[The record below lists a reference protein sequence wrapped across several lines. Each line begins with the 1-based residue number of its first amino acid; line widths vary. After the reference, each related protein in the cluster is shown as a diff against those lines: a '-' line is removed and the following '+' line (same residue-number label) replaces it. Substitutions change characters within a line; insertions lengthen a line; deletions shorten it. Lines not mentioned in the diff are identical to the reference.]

1 MALNVTLF
9 KNRVFIDD
17 PLKMRQ
23 SRWFLIQYDWHP
35 YTKGE
40 IRHMHKHTHTHKEN
54 EVKTI
59 VMMMKVGIG
68 LIQLRKNTKDC
79 GPLSEGRKKKKEF
92 YPGSQGKDSPGDI
105 LIFDFYVPEL

>member
-1 MALNVTLF
+1 
-9 KNRVFIDD
+9 
-17 PLKMRQ
+17 
-23 SRWFLIQYDWHP
+23 
-35 YTKGE
+35 
-40 IRHMHKHTHTHKEN
+40 
-54 EVKTI
+54 
-59 VMMMKVGIG
+59 MMMKVGIG